1 MNNIYLG
8 NITMTHGLKGDLK
21 LYSNLSI
28 RDKVLKVGQIV
39 YINNIKHII
48 SSISKSKGYYLVRF
62 DNLNNINLVEDF
74 RNSEVYINR
83 EDLNNINYVIED
95 TIGYE
100 VYDNDKLLGKVKEI
114 CYTNNSVLIKV
125 MGVKEFYIP
134 YNNHFIKDVLVN
146 DKKILTNNGGELIL

>member
-39 YINNIKHII
+39 YINNIKHTI

-62 DNLNNINLVEDF
+62 DNLNNINLVEEF

-83 EDLNNINYVIED
+83 EDLKNINYVIED

-125 MGVKEFYIP
+125 MGIKEFYIP

>member
-39 YINNIKHII
+39 YINNIKHTI

>member
-28 RDKVLKVGQIV
+28 GDKVLKVGQIV